1 MSRVQK
7 RESLKIK
14 ETKYTFKVFTGE
26 YASKKIKYRSLD
38 SVKPLFSYINK

>member
-7 RESLKIK
+7 RESLKIEEAK
-14 ETKYTFKVFTGE
+14 HRFKVFTEE
-26 YASKKIKYRSLD
+26 YAFKKITYRSLD

>member
-14 ETKYTFKVFTGE
+14 EAKYTFKVFTGE
-26 YASKKIKYRSLD
+26 YAFKKITYRSLD
-38 SVKPLFSYINK
+38 SIKLLFSYINK

>member
-14 ETKYTFKVFTGE
+14 EAKYTFKMFTGE
-26 YASKKIKYRSLD
+26 YAFKKITYRSLD
-38 SVKPLFSYINK
+38 FVKPLFSYIEK

>member
-14 ETKYTFKVFTGE
+14 EAKYTFKVFTGE
-26 YASKKIKYRSLD
+26 YAFKKIKYRSLD
-38 SVKPLFSYINK
+38 SVDPIFSHIKK

>member
-14 ETKYTFKVFTGE
+14 EAKYTFKVFTGE
-26 YASKKIKYRSLD
+26 YAFKKIKYRSLD
-38 SVKPLFSYINK
+38 SVKALFSYINK